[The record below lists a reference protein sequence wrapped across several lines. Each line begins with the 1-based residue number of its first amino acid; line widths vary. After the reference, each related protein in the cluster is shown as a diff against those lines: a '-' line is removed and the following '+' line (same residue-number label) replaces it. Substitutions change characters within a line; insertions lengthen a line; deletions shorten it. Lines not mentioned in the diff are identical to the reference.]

1 MTDADVQLER
11 GETVDDVR
19 AMRRRPQQGPLFA
32 AAVGVGDALRSRLVL
47 DDGLEDAPRDDR
59 ADEKDEDLDRPLP
72 RLEQQRRQR
81 VRRRRGQQPKLPR
94 SLAKRLMGVVPCVRT
109 SGWSSKASEAELK
122 GVAACRD

>member
-19 AMRRRPQQGPLFA
+19 AMRRLPQQGPLFA

-59 ADEKDEDLDRPLP
+59 AD
-72 RLEQQRRQR
+72 
-81 VRRRRGQQPKLPR
+81 
-94 SLAKRLMGVVPCVRT
+94 
-109 SGWSSKASEAELK
+109 
-122 GVAACRD
+122 